1 MRFNLRCDQ
10 AHEPPSFSAKKNLE
24 LVRQLALA
32 LQVAVH
38 TDDESSATAVSDI
51 AALVSAQGAAG

>member
-1 MRFNLRCDQ
+1 MSTLSYK
-10 AHEPPSFSAKKNLE
+10 PPKKDLE

-51 AALVSAQGAAG
+51 AALVSAQRAVG